1 MRRLKKRFLSA
12 AETLDALNKMKLNAI
27 DTEELKIIATV
38 LQDGLIEVNDV
49 KYLPSIRTFVVMITR
64 FMWEEKIV
72 NKTNNRTKAVL
83 VFEDVLAAHARNI
96 DQMDKA
102 KVLELL
108 TFNFYYNK
116 SKNIEI
122 ELLFN
127 NDATIKL
134 ETEVVQAKLEDQGE
148 PWAVEEI
155 NKKNDT

>member
-1 MRRLKKRFLSA
+1 MGTLSV
-12 AETLDALNKMKLNAI
+12 LNRMKLNAI

-38 LQDGLIEVNDV
+38 LQDGLIEVSDV
-49 KYLPSIRTFVVMITR
+49 RYLPSIRTFIVMITR

-83 VFEDVLAAHARNI
+83 VFEDVLAVHSRNI
-96 DQMDKA
+96 DQMNKT

-148 PWAVEEI
+148 SWAVEEV
-155 NKKNDT
+155 NKKNDTQT

>member
-1 MRRLKKRFLSA
+1 MVA
-12 AETLDALNKMKLNAI
+12 TLGVLNRMKLNAI

-38 LQDGLIEVNDV
+38 LQDGLIEVSDV
-49 KYLPSIRTFVVMITR
+49 KYLPSIRTFIIMITR

-83 VFEDVLAAHARNI
+83 VFEDVLAVHSRNI
-96 DQMDKA
+96 DQMNKT

-108 TFNFYYNK
+108 TFNFYNNK

-148 PWAVEEI
+148 SWTVEEV
-155 NKKNDT
+155 NKKNDTQT

>member
-1 MRRLKKRFLSA
+1 MVA
-12 AETLDALNKMKLNAI
+12 TLGVLNKMKLNAI

-49 KYLPSIRTFVVMITR
+49 KYLPSIRTFIVMITR

-83 VFEDVLAAHARNI
+83 VFEDVLAVHSKNI

-108 TFNFYYNK
+108 TFNFYNNK

-134 ETEVVQAKLEDQGE
+134 ETEVVQAKLEDQGDS
-148 PWAVEEI
+148 WTVEEV
-155 NKKNDT
+155 NKKNDTQT

>member
-1 MRRLKKRFLSA
+1 MVG
-12 AETLDALNKMKLNAI
+12 TLGELNRMKLNAI

-38 LQDGLIEVNDV
+38 LQDGLIEVSDV
-49 KYLPSIRTFVVMITR
+49 KYLPSIRTFIVMITR

-83 VFEDVLAAHARNI
+83 VFEDVLAVHSRNI
-96 DQMDKA
+96 DQMNKT

-148 PWAVEEI
+148 SWIVEEV
-155 NKKNDT
+155 NKKNDTQT

>member
-1 MRRLKKRFLSA
+1 MVA
-12 AETLDALNKMKLNAI
+12 TLGVLNKMKLNAI

-38 LQDGLIEVNDV
+38 LQDGLIEVSDV
-49 KYLPSIRTFVVMITR
+49 KYLPSIRTFIVMITR

-83 VFEDVLAAHARNI
+83 VFEDVLAVHSRNI
-96 DQMDKA
+96 DQMNKT

-134 ETEVVQAKLEDQGE
+134 ETELVQAKLEDQGE
-148 PWAVEEI
+148 SWTVEEV
-155 NKKNDT
+155 NKKNDTQT

>member
-1 MRRLKKRFLSA
+1 MVA
-12 AETLDALNKMKLNAI
+12 TLGVLNKMKLNAI

-38 LQDGLIEVNDV
+38 LQDGLIEVSDV
-49 KYLPSIRTFVVMITR
+49 KYLPSIRTFIVMITR

-83 VFEDVLAAHARNI
+83 VFEDVLAVHSKNI

-108 TFNFYYNK
+108 TFNFYNNK

-134 ETEVVQAKLEDQGE
+134 ETELVQAKLEDQGE
-148 PWAVEEI
+148 SWTVEEV
-155 NKKNDT
+155 NKKNDTQT

>member
-1 MRRLKKRFLSA
+1 MVGTLSV
-12 AETLDALNKMKLNAI
+12 LNRMKLNAI

-38 LQDGLIEVNDV
+38 LQDGLIEVSDV
-49 KYLPSIRTFVVMITR
+49 KYLPSIRIFIVMITR

-83 VFEDVLAAHARNI
+83 VFEDVLAVHSRNI
-96 DQMDKA
+96 DQMNKT

-134 ETEVVQAKLEDQGE
+134 ETEVVQARLEDQGE
-148 PWAVEEI
+148 SWTIEEV
-155 NKKNDT
+155 NKKNDTQT

>member
-1 MRRLKKRFLSA
+1 MVA
-12 AETLDALNKMKLNAI
+12 TLGVLNKMKLNAI

-38 LQDGLIEVNDV
+38 LQDGLIEVSDV
-49 KYLPSIRTFVVMITR
+49 KYLPSIRTFIVMITR

-83 VFEDVLAAHARNI
+83 VFEDVLAVHSKNI

-108 TFNFYYNK
+108 TFNFYNNK

-134 ETEVVQAKLEDQGE
+134 ETEVVQAKLEDQGDS
-148 PWAVEEI
+148 WTVEEV
-155 NKKNDT
+155 NKKNDTQT

>member
-1 MRRLKKRFLSA
+1 MVA
-12 AETLDALNKMKLNAI
+12 TLGVLNKMKLNAI

-38 LQDGLIEVNDV
+38 LQDGLIEVSDV
-49 KYLPSIRTFVVMITR
+49 KYLPSIRTFIVMITR

-83 VFEDVLAAHARNI
+83 VFEDVLAVHSRNI
-96 DQMDKA
+96 DQMNKT

-134 ETEVVQAKLEDQGE
+134 ETEVVQAKLEDQGAS
-148 PWAVEEI
+148 WTVEEV
-155 NKKNDT
+155 NKKNDTQT

>member
-1 MRRLKKRFLSA
+1 VA
-12 AETLDALNKMKLNAI
+12 ATSGVLNRMKLNAI

-49 KYLPSIRTFVVMITR
+49 KYLPSIRTFIVMITR

-83 VFEDVLAAHARNI
+83 VFEDVLAVHSRNI
-96 DQMDKA
+96 DQMNKT

-148 PWAVEEI
+148 TWTVEEV
-155 NKKNDT
+155 NKKNDTQT

>member
-1 MRRLKKRFLSA
+1 MVA
-12 AETLDALNKMKLNAI
+12 TLGVLNRMKLNAI

-49 KYLPSIRTFVVMITR
+49 KYLPSIRTFIVMITR

-83 VFEDVLAAHARNI
+83 VFEDVLAVHSRNI
-96 DQMDKA
+96 DQMNKT

-108 TFNFYYNK
+108 TFNFYNNK

-148 PWAVEEI
+148 SWTVEEV
-155 NKKNDT
+155 NKKNDTQT

>member
-1 MRRLKKRFLSA
+1 MVATLSV
-12 AETLDALNKMKLNAI
+12 LNRMKLNAI

-49 KYLPSIRTFVVMITR
+49 KYLPSIRTFIVMITR

-83 VFEDVLAAHARNI
+83 VFEDVLAVHSRNI
-96 DQMDKA
+96 DQMNKT

-108 TFNFYYNK
+108 TFNFYNNK

-148 PWAVEEI
+148 SWTVEEV
-155 NKKNDT
+155 NKKNDTQT

>member
-1 MRRLKKRFLSA
+1 MVA
-12 AETLDALNKMKLNAI
+12 TLGVLNKMKLNAI

-49 KYLPSIRTFVVMITR
+49 KYLPSIRTFIVMITR

-83 VFEDVLAAHARNI
+83 VFEDVLAVHSRNI
-96 DQMDKA
+96 DQMNKT

-108 TFNFYYNK
+108 TFNFYNNK

-148 PWAVEEI
+148 SWTVEEV
-155 NKKNDT
+155 NKKNDTQT

>member
-1 MRRLKKRFLSA
+1 
-12 AETLDALNKMKLNAI
+12 MKLNAI

-49 KYLPSIRTFVVMITR
+49 KYLPSVRTFIAMITR

-83 VFEDVLAAHARNI
+83 VFEDVLAVHSRNI

-108 TFNFYYNK
+108 TFNFYNNK
-116 SKNIEI
+116 FKNIEI

-148 PWAVEEI
+148 PWTVEEV
-155 NKKNDT
+155 NKENDT

>member
-1 MRRLKKRFLSA
+1 MVA
-12 AETLDALNKMKLNAI
+12 TLGALNKMKLNAI

-38 LQDGLIEVNDV
+38 LQDGLIEVSDV
-49 KYLPSIRTFVVMITR
+49 KYLPSIRTFIVMITR

-83 VFEDVLAAHARNI
+83 VFEDVLAVHSRNI
-96 DQMDKA
+96 DQMNKT

-108 TFNFYYNK
+108 TFNFYNNK

-134 ETEVVQAKLEDQGE
+134 ETELVQAKLEDQGE
-148 PWAVEEI
+148 SWTVEEV
-155 NKKNDT
+155 NKKNDTQT

>member
-1 MRRLKKRFLSA
+1 MA
-12 AETLDALNKMKLNAI
+12 ATLGVLNRMKLNAI

-49 KYLPSIRTFVVMITR
+49 KYLPSIRTFIVMITR

-83 VFEDVLAAHARNI
+83 VFEDVLAVHSRNI
-96 DQMDKA
+96 DQMNKT

-148 PWAVEEI
+148 SWTVEEV
-155 NKKNDT
+155 NKKNDTQT

>member
-1 MRRLKKRFLSA
+1 MVA
-12 AETLDALNKMKLNAI
+12 TLGVLNKMKLNAI

-38 LQDGLIEVNDV
+38 LQDGLIEVSDV
-49 KYLPSIRTFVVMITR
+49 KYLPSIRTFIVMITR

-83 VFEDVLAAHARNI
+83 VFEDVLAVHSRNI
-96 DQMDKA
+96 DQMNKT

-116 SKNIEI
+116 SKNVEI

-148 PWAVEEI
+148 SWAVEEV
-155 NKKNDT
+155 NKKNDTQT

>member
-1 MRRLKKRFLSA
+1 MVA
-12 AETLDALNKMKLNAI
+12 TLGVLNKMKLNAI

-38 LQDGLIEVNDV
+38 LQDGLIEVSDV
-49 KYLPSIRTFVVMITR
+49 KYLPSIRTFIVMITR

-72 NKTNNRTKAVL
+72 NKTNNRTKAIL
-83 VFEDVLAAHARNI
+83 VFEDVLAVHSRNI
-96 DQMDKA
+96 DQMNKT

-148 PWAVEEI
+148 SWIVEEV
-155 NKKNDT
+155 NKKNDTQT

>member
-1 MRRLKKRFLSA
+1 MVA
-12 AETLDALNKMKLNAI
+12 TLGVLNRMKLNAI

-38 LQDGLIEVNDV
+38 LQDGLIEVSDV
-49 KYLPSIRTFVVMITR
+49 KYLPSIRIFIVMITR

-83 VFEDVLAAHARNI
+83 VFEDVLAVHSRNI
-96 DQMDKA
+96 DQMNKT

-127 NDATIKL
+127 NDAIIKL
-134 ETEVVQAKLEDQGE
+134 ETEIINSKLEDQGK
-148 PWAVEEI
+148 PWDV
-155 NKKNDT
+155 KNT

>member
-1 MRRLKKRFLSA
+1 MGTSGV
-12 AETLDALNKMKLNAI
+12 LNRMKLNAI

-38 LQDGLIEVNDV
+38 LQDGLIEVSDV
-49 KYLPSIRTFVVMITR
+49 RYLPSIRTFIVMITR

-83 VFEDVLAAHARNI
+83 VFEDVLAVHSRNI
-96 DQMDKA
+96 DQMNKT

-148 PWAVEEI
+148 SWTVEEV
-155 NKKNDT
+155 NKKNDTQTKYS

>member
-1 MRRLKKRFLSA
+1 
-12 AETLDALNKMKLNAI
+12 MKLNAI

-49 KYLPSIRTFVVMITR
+49 KYLPSIRTFIVMITR

-83 VFEDVLAAHARNI
+83 VFEDVLAVHSRNI
-96 DQMDKA
+96 DQMNKT

-134 ETEVVQAKLEDQGE
+134 ETEVVQAKLEDQGDS
-148 PWAVEEI
+148 WTVEEV
-155 NKKNDT
+155 NKKNDTQT

>member
-1 MRRLKKRFLSA
+1 MVA
-12 AETLDALNKMKLNAI
+12 TLGVLNKMKLNAI

-49 KYLPSIRTFVVMITR
+49 KYLPSIRTFIVMITR

-83 VFEDVLAAHARNI
+83 VFEDVLAVHSKNI

-134 ETEVVQAKLEDQGE
+134 ETEVVQAKLEDQGDS
-148 PWAVEEI
+148 WTVEEV
-155 NKKNDT
+155 NKKNDTQT

>member
-1 MRRLKKRFLSA
+1 
-12 AETLDALNKMKLNAI
+12 MKLNAI
-27 DTEELKIIATV
+27 DTDELKIIATV

-49 KYLPSIRTFVVMITR
+49 KYLPSIRTFIVMITR

-83 VFEDVLAAHARNI
+83 VFEDVLAVHSRNI
-96 DQMDKA
+96 DQMNKT

-148 PWAVEEI
+148 SWTVEEV
-155 NKKNDT
+155 NKKNDTQT